1 MLYTKFES
9 LRERAGQTKSF
20 DDYAAKGEWEPISD
34 LARAWDSTIR
44 KDVLEQAAKSLSGD
58 EQVEAQRISKAMLAD
73 LKGLDKLAK
82 AKNADD
88 VPKTSAALRGHVLEF
103 IKLEPKRL
111 AQRFG
116 ESGGSDGAVEDL

>member
-1 MLYTKFES
+1 
-9 LRERAGQTKSF
+9 
-20 DDYAAKGEWEPISD
+20 
-34 LARAWDSTIR
+34 
-44 KDVLEQAAKSLSGD
+44 
-58 EQVEAQRISKAMLAD
+58 MLAD